1 MENEFIIG
9 TAIIAAIVIVGI
21 VLRNKWKR
29 QSKDD

>member
-9 TAIIAAIVIVGI
+9 TASIAAIVIDGI

>member
-9 TAIIAAIVIVGI
+9 TAIIAAIILVGI
-21 VLRNKWKR
+21 ILRNKWKR